1 VDTASISALAA
12 LAGSVIGGLTSVG
25 TTFVG
30 QRIQT
35 LADHRAHDKAH
46 RQDLYREFIEEASK
60 LYGDALTRTKAEVTS
75 LVGIYAKISRMR
87 ILSTEPVIEAAE
99 HVASAIV
106 DAYLGPNLT
115 VADVRTLINSNMD
128 PLKEFGEA
136 CRRELRTQGYL

>member
-1 VDTASISALAA
+1 MDTASISALAA

-99 HVASAIV
+99 HVDRKSV
-106 DAYLGPNLT
+106 
-115 VADVRTLINSNMD
+115 V
-128 PLKEFGEA
+128 
-136 CRRELRTQGYL
+136 